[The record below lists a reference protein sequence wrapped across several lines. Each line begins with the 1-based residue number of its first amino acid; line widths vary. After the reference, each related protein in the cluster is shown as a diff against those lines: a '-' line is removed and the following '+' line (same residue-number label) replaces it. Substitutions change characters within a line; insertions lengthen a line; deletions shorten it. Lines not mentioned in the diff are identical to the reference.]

1 MCGSA
6 LGVLIGVQI
15 RIPQIVPG
23 NSLVMSLNPDVWE
36 QLSLV

>member
-15 RIPQIVPG
+15 RTPHIVPG
-23 NSLVMSLNPDVWE
+23 NSLVMTLNPDVWE